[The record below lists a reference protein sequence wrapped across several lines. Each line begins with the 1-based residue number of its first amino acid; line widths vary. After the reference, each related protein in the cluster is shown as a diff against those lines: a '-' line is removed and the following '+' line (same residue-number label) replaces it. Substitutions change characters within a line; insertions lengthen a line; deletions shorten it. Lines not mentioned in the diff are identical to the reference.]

1 MAERVYEGM
10 FLLDSNKYARD
21 SAGISN
27 GINEMIEKCGGEVLV
42 SRLWSEQKLAYPI
55 NGQRKGTYWLSY
67 FRMNTGKLTELN
79 RAARLNVN
87 VLRDLVITVDDR
99 LVDTLVSHATGE
111 SKTEE
116 TGESIVT
123 TATATATET
132 AATETATTAATETA
146 ATETAATAEKAT
158 TETTAE
164 TATAEKAT
172 TETTAETETAETET
186 AEKATTETTAEAEK
200 AEGGV

>member
-1 MAERVYEGM
+1 VAERVYEGM

-116 TGESIVT
+116 TGESVVT
-123 TATATATET
+123 TATATAEK
-132 AATETATTAATETA
+132 ATTATAT
-146 ATETAATAEKAT
+146 ATATAEKAT
-158 TETTAE
+158 TETATE
-164 TATAEKAT
+164 TETAEKAT
-172 TETTAETETAETET
+172 TETTAETETAEKATTETTAETET
-186 AEKATTETTAEAEK
+186 AEKATTETETAEK